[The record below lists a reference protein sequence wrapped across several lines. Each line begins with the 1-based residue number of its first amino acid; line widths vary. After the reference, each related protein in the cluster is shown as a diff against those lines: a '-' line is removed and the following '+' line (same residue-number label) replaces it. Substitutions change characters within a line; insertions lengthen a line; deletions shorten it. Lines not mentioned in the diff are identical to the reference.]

1 MAANESDNKPD
12 DFDDLPRE
20 EQLEILVSL
29 IEAQLEGT
37 DLRLA
42 LEALDLV
49 TAALAKGDTE

>member
-12 DFDDLPRE
+12 DFDELPRE

>member
-42 LEALDLV
+42 SKPS
-49 TAALAKGDTE
+49 T

>member
-1 MAANESDNKPD
+1 MAEATHYRW
-12 DFDDLPRE
+12 DDLPRE

>member
-1 MAANESDNKPD
+1 MAANECDNKPD

>member
-37 DLRLA
+37 GLRLA